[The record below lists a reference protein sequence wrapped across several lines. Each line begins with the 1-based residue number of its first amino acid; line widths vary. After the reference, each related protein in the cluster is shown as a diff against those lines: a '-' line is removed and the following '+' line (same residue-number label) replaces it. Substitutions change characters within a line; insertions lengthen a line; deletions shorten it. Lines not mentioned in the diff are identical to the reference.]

1 MPTAQE
7 WSRINAWL
15 ADIRQRSKRM
25 YIGRTNFP
33 ERRLLQHRRDK
44 GLNKLFALH
53 WAENAAAIVKVEEE
67 LIERHAHLERLE
79 NAAID
84 SRGGWGDGPHGVY
97 IAWVWMK
104 NFGMHEVLGLTPV
117 ELAALP
123 SSPRRSRYL
132 YCPLSPQQAA
142 LALNHR

>member
-15 ADIRQRSKRM
+15 ADIGQRSKRM

-53 WAENAAAIVKVEEE
+53 WAKTAAAIAKVEEE
-67 LIERHAHLERLE
+67 LIQRHAHLERLE
-79 NAAID
+79 NAAMD
-84 SRGGWGDGPHGVY
+84 SRGGWGDGQQGVY
-97 IAWVWMK
+97 IAWVWK
-104 NFGMHEVLGLTPV
+104 QNFGTHDVLGLTPV
-117 ELAALP
+117 EWTVLP
-123 SSPRRSRYL
+123 SSPGRSRYL
-132 YCPLSPQQAA
+132 YCPLSPEEAA
-142 LALNHR
+142 LALSRR